1 MIYFVTENYLKT
13 QTPITANIDVNNIVP
28 FIKTQSDMRI
38 MPILGTYFYNYILT
52 AYNDQTLTVDEE
64 ELVTYIQPA
73 IAWRSAE
80 DAAFGLSYQLKN
92 KGIQLQNGDY
102 SNNVNQSEVNFVQ
115 DHYAQKASF
124 YESRLWKYLDTNRDL
139 FANFISQLNR
149 DSDIR
154 PAVQQTQGFNDSIL
168 FL

>member
-38 MPILGTYFYNYILT
+38 MPILGTYFYTYILT

-92 KGIQLQNGDY
+92 KGIQTQNGDY

>member
-52 AYNDQTLTVDEE
+52 AYNNQTLTVDEE

-92 KGIQLQNGDY
+92 KGIQTQNGDY

-154 PAVQQTQGFNDSIL
+154 PAVQQTQGFNDSII

>member
-92 KGIQLQNGDY
+92 KGIQTQNGDY

-139 FANFISQLNR
+139 FANFISQLNK

-154 PAVQQTQGFNDSIL
+154 PAVQQTEGFNDSIL

>member
-38 MPILGTYFYNYILT
+38 MPILGTYFYTYILT
-52 AYNDQTLTVDEE
+52 AYNAQTLTVDEE

-92 KGIQLQNGDY
+92 KGIQTQNGDY

>member
-52 AYNDQTLTVDEE
+52 AYNDQTLSVDEE

-92 KGIQLQNGDY
+92 KGIQTQNGDY
-102 SNNVNQSEVNFVQ
+102 SNNVSQGEVNFVQ

-124 YESRLWKYLDTNRDL
+124 YESRLWKYLDVNREL
-139 FANFISQLNR
+139 FANFISQLNK

>member
-92 KGIQLQNGDY
+92 KGIQTQNGDY
-102 SNNVNQSEVNFVQ
+102 SNNVNQSEVNFVPVSYT
-115 DHYAQKASF
+115 HLTLPTK
-124 YESRLWKYLDTNRDL
+124 LL
-139 FANFISQLNR
+139 
-149 DSDIR
+149 
-154 PAVQQTQGFNDSIL
+154 
-168 FL
+168 

>member
-92 KGIQLQNGDY
+92 KGIQTQNGDY

>member
-38 MPILGTYFYNYILT
+38 MPILGTYFYNYILV

-92 KGIQLQNGDY
+92 KGIQTQNGDY

-139 FANFISQLNR
+139 FPNFISQLNR

>member
-92 KGIQLQNGDY
+92 KGIQTQNGDY

-124 YESRLWKYLDTNRDL
+124 YESRLWKYLDMNKDL
-139 FANFISQLNR
+139 FPNFISPLNR
-149 DSDIR
+149 DSDIK
-154 PAVQQTQGFNDSIL
+154 PSIQQTQGFNDSII

>member
-92 KGIQLQNGDY
+92 KGIQTQNGDY

-124 YESRLWKYLDTNRDL
+124 YESRLWKYLDVNRDL
-139 FANFISQLNR
+139 FANFISQLNK

-154 PAVQQTQGFNDSIL
+154 PAAQQTQGFNDSIL

>member
-92 KGIQLQNGDY
+92 KGIQTQNGDY

-139 FANFISQLNR
+139 FTNFISQLNR

>member
-38 MPILGTYFYNYILT
+38 MTSLGTYFYNYILT

-92 KGIQLQNGDY
+92 KGIQTQNGDY

>member
-38 MPILGTYFYNYILT
+38 MPILGTYFYTYILA
-52 AYNDQTLTVDEE
+52 AYNDQTLLPEEE

-92 KGIQLQNGDY
+92 KGIQTQSGDY
-102 SNNVNQSEVNFVQ
+102 SNNVNQTEVNFVQ

-124 YESRLWKYLDTNRDL
+124 YESRFWKYLDMNKDL
-139 FANFISQLNR
+139 FPNFISPLNR

-154 PAVQQTQGFNDSIL
+154 PSVQQTQGFNDSIL

>member
-92 KGIQLQNGDY
+92 KGIQTQNGDY

-139 FANFISQLNR
+139 FANFISQLNK

>member
-92 KGIQLQNGDY
+92 KGIQTQNGDY

-154 PAVQQTQGFNDSIL
+154 PAVQQTEGFNDSIL

>member
-52 AYNDQTLTVDEE
+52 AYNAQTLTVDEE

-92 KGIQLQNGDY
+92 KGIQTQNGDY

>member
-13 QTPITANIDVNNIVP
+13 QTPITANIDINNIVP

-92 KGIQLQNGDY
+92 KGIQTQNGDY

>member
-92 KGIQLQNGDY
+92 KGIQTQNGDY

-139 FANFISQLNR
+139 FPNFISQLNR

-154 PAVQQTQGFNDSIL
+154 PAVQQKQGFNDSIL

>member
-1 MIYFVTENYLKT
+1 
-13 QTPITANIDVNNIVP
+13 
-28 FIKTQSDMRI
+28 
-38 MPILGTYFYNYILT
+38 
-52 AYNDQTLTVDEE
+52 
-64 ELVTYIQPA
+64 VTYIQPA

-92 KGIQLQNGDY
+92 KGIQTQSGDY
-102 SNNVNQSEVNFVQ
+102 SNNVNQTEVNFVQ

-124 YESRLWKYLDTNRDL
+124 YESRLWKYLDMNKDL
-139 FANFISQLNR
+139 FPNFISPLNR

-154 PAVQQTQGFNDSIL
+154 PSVQQTQGFNDSIL

>member
-38 MPILGTYFYNYILT
+38 MPILGTYFYTYILT
-52 AYNDQTLTVDEE
+52 AYNAQTLTVDEE

-92 KGIQLQNGDY
+92 KGIQTQNGDY

-139 FANFISQLNR
+139 FANFISQLNK

>member
-52 AYNDQTLTVDEE
+52 AYNAQTLTVDEE

-92 KGIQLQNGDY
+92 KGIQTQNGDY

-139 FANFISQLNR
+139 FANFISQLNK

>member
-38 MPILGTYFYNYILT
+38 MPILGTYFYTYILA
-52 AYNDQTLTVDEE
+52 AYNDQTLSPEEE

-92 KGIQLQNGDY
+92 KGIQTQSGDY
-102 SNNVNQSEVNFVQ
+102 SNNVNQTEVNFVQ

-124 YESRLWKYLDTNRDL
+124 YESRLWKYLDMNKDL
-139 FANFISQLNR
+139 FPNFISPLNR

-154 PAVQQTQGFNDSIL
+154 PSIEQTQGFNDSIL

>member
-92 KGIQLQNGDY
+92 KGIQTQNGDY

-139 FANFISQLNR
+139 FANFISQLNK
-149 DSDIR
+149 DSDIQ